1 MKSLVEWERRRL
13 GVGLGLSILLSSAS
27 AAEFDCLIEPRQVVE
42 LRSPMEGLI
51 DKINVDRG
59 DYVRKGDEVAVLDI
73 GVDRVQA
80 AMAQL
85 RSQMDGAVWSWES
98 RGVFSAKKFGRLD
111 ELAKENL
118 MSVQLRDEAA
128 TEKRIAEAE
137 LRDAIDNR
145 KLAELEYKRQL
156 EIIRLKTIRSPV
168 SGVVTERLQN
178 PGELSEA
185 GSGRKAMLKIADID
199 LLHVEVL
206 LPVEAFGRVRVG
218 TAVFV
223 SPEIPVGAKLRA
235 TVKIVDAVFDAAS
248 RTFGVRLELPN
259 PQRKIPGG
267 SRCRVEFPEIPESAS
282 HKLRKAAS
290 MPKL

>member
-1 MKSLVEWERRRL
+1 VRSLEIIQWW
-13 GVGLGLSILLSSAS
+13 GLGIGLGFSTLSPSAS

-51 DKINVDRG
+51 AKINVDRG
-59 DYVRKGDEVAVLDI
+59 DYVRKGDELAMLDI

-80 AMAQL
+80 SMAQM
-85 RSQMDGAVWSWES
+85 RSQMEGAVWSWES
-98 RGVFSAKKFGRLD
+98 RGILSAKKFGRLD

-118 MSVQLRDEAA
+118 MSAQLRDEAA
-128 TEKRIAEAE
+128 TEKRIAEGE
-137 LRDAIDNR
+137 LRDAVDNR

-156 EIIRLKTIRSPV
+156 EIIRLKTIRSPIN
-168 SGVVTERLQN
+168 GVVTERLQN
-178 PGELSEA
+178 PGELSES

-199 LLHVEVL
+199 VLHVEVL
-206 LPVEAFGRVRVG
+206 LPVEAFGKVRAG
-218 TAVFV
+218 MSTFV
-223 SPEIPVGAKLRA
+223 SPEIPAGAKLRA

-267 SRCRVEFPEIPESAS
+267 SRCRVDFPDIPESVS
-282 HKLRKAAS
+282 NKVRKPAPP
-290 MPKL
+290 PKL